1 MVFNGS
7 LVEVTAAKVK
17 VCIRFLELSM
27 LFYTFRC
34 LKIMKASAYQRE
46 AHGVVGA

>member
-1 MVFNGS
+1 MVFNES

-17 VCIRFLELSM
+17 VCILFLELSM
-27 LFYTFRC
+27 LLYMFRC
-34 LKIMKASAYQRE
+34 LKILKAPACQRE